1 MCPVCV
7 VVISVRKHLPPNR
20 QKRRGPTPLIE
31 VDAWLDSSL
40 WRLFHGFS
48 AAWESLTIFSR
59 KFRARGFNRVMVE
72 LSCEGLTLGV
82 AGLMVLLALAQPAM
96 RLTADG
102 LPAEGSYSVA
112 FLDRHG
118 NEIGRR
124 GELRADAV
132 PIEEMPDHFLKAVL
146 ATEDRRFFEHWGID
160 FVGLGRAMSE
170 NARAGGVVQGGST
183 LTQQLAKNLFLTNER
198 SIDRKINEA
207 FIALWLE
214 THYSKRE
221 ILAMYLDRA
230 YMGGGTFGA
239 AAAAEFYFGKD
250 VRNVTLAEAA
260 MLAGLFKAPAAYAP
274 HINLPAA
281 RARANVVLG
290 AMVDSGFMTEGQ
302 VVAARRRPAT
312 AVDRS
317 TVASP
322 DYFLDFA
329 FDEVRRLT
337 AGTKLRNLTA
347 RTTIDMGLQRLAD
360 ESIDY
365 HLRQF
370 GKTYGV
376 EQSAMV
382 VLDHEGG
389 VRALVGGRDYGVSQF
404 NRATRA
410 LRQPGS
416 SFKPYIYAAAMEDG
430 MTPKDTVVDGPVR
443 VGNWSPQ
450 NYGNSFAGR
459 MSVETALARSI
470 NTVAVKLSQKVGPGN
485 VARLAASMG
494 VETPL
499 RGDKTIALGTN
510 EVTVMDQATGYAVF
524 PAGGMQANRHA
535 VLDMMDGEG
544 NVVWSAARDLPAP
557 QRVLSAEAARSM
569 NEMLVQIPERGT
581 ARRAALSMTRAA
593 GKTGT
598 TQGYRDAW
606 FVGYTGN
613 FTAAVWYGND
623 SFKPTNKLTGG
634 SLPAMTWQRF
644 MEAAHNGIDLY
655 PIPDIENP
663 LPEPGST
670 PVAARDGD
678 APIITRPPSI
688 NADTQRLLSNL
699 SRMMRD
705 APPTGTNRVAAR
717 GEDATAAEAR

>member
-557 QRVLSAEAARSM
+557 RRVLSAEAARSM

>member
-1 MCPVCV
+1 M
-7 VVISVRKHLPPNR
+7 RKHLPPNR
-20 QKRRGPTPLIE
+20 QKRRGPTALIE

-48 AAWESLTIFSR
+48 AAWESVTIFSR
-59 KFRARGFNRVMVE
+59 KFRVRGFNRVMVE
-72 LSCEGLTLGV
+72 LSCEGLTLGL
-82 AGLMVLLALAQPAM
+82 AGLIVLLALAQPAM

-302 VVAARRRPAT
+302 IVAARRRPAT

-337 AGTKLRNLTA
+337 AGSKLRNLTA

-450 NYGNSFAGR
+450 NYGNSFSGR

-470 NTVAVKLSQKVGPGN
+470 NTVAVKLSQKVGSGN
-485 VARLAASMG
+485 VAKLAARMG

-557 QRVLSAEAARSM
+557 QRVLSADAARSM

-613 FTAAVWYGND
+613 FTSAVWYGND

-644 MEAAHNGIDLY
+644 MEAAHKGIDLY

-670 PVAARDGD
+670 PVAARDD
-678 APIITRPPSI
+678 DSPLIMRPPSI

>member
-1 MCPVCV
+1 MQEQ
-7 VVISVRKHLPPNR
+7 IPPKR
-20 QKRRGPTPLIE
+20 RKRRGPTPLIE
-31 VDAWLDSSL
+31 LDAWLDSSL
-40 WRLFHGFS
+40 WRVFHGFS
-48 AAWESLTIFSR
+48 AFWESLTILSR
-59 KFRARGFNRVMVE
+59 RFRARGFNRVMVE
-72 LSCEGLTLGV
+72 LSCEGLTLGL
-82 AGLMVLLALAQPAM
+82 AGLVVLLALAQPAM
-96 RLTADG
+96 RLTAGG
-102 LPAEGSYSVA
+102 LPVEAEYSVA

-124 GELRADAV
+124 GQLRADAV
-132 PIEEMPDHFLKAVL
+132 PIDQMPDHFLKAVL

-160 FVGLGRAMSE
+160 FVGLARAMSE

-183 LTQQLAKNLFLTNER
+183 LTQQLAKNIFLTNER

-214 THYSKRE
+214 THFSKNE
-221 ILAMYLDRA
+221 ILSMYLDRA
-230 YMGGGTFGA
+230 YMGGGSFGA
-239 AAAAEFYFGKD
+239 AAAAQFYFGKD
-250 VRNVTLAEAA
+250 IRDVSLPEAA

-281 RARANVVLG
+281 RARANVVLS
-290 AMVDSGFMTEGQ
+290 AMVDSGFMSEGQ

-317 TVASP
+317 TTVAP

-329 FDEVRRLT
+329 YDEVRRI
-337 AGTKLRNLTA
+337 AGALKVRNLTA
-347 RTTIDMGLQRLAD
+347 RATIDMGLQKLAD

-376 EQSAMV
+376 EESAMV
-382 VLDHEGG
+382 VLDDEGG
-389 VRALVGGRDYGVSQF
+389 IRALVGGCDYGVSQF

-430 MTPKDTVVDGPVR
+430 MTPKDMVVDGPVR

-450 NYGNSFAGR
+450 NYGNSFSGR

-470 NTVAVKLSQKVGPGN
+470 NTVAVKLSQRVGSGN
-485 VARLAASMG
+485 VARLAAQMG
-494 VETPL
+494 VATPL

-510 EVTVMDQATGYAVF
+510 EVTVLDQATGYAVF
-524 PAGGMQANRHA
+524 PAGGMDSHRHA
-535 VLDMMDGEG
+535 ILELIDGNG
-544 NVVWSAARDLPAP
+544 KVVWNAERDLPP
-557 QRVLSAEAARSM
+557 RKRILSEDAARSM

-623 SFKPTNKLTGG
+623 SFKPTDKLTGG

-644 MEAAHNGIDLY
+644 MEAAHQGIDLR
-655 PIPDIENP
+655 PIPFIEDP
-663 LPEPGST
+663 LPAPGSV
-670 PVAARDGD
+670 PVAANGPDG
-678 APIITRPPSI
+678 APAISRPPTI
-688 NADTQRLLSNL
+688 NAQTQRLLARL
-699 SRMMRD
+699 ARMMRD
-705 APPTGTNRVAAR
+705 AAPLSPDRLAAAQ
-717 GEDATAAEAR
+717 DATAPTAETR